1 MARPLSELQAL
12 MAGLDGVEKAYI
24 QAPTSGMVDPC
35 IVIERGGL
43 SDVKFA
49 DNKKYRLLKAYDIT
63 VIDRAPD
70 SAIPDQVEAL
80 PHAEFN
86 RFFRLNG
93 LNHFVFQL
101 YF

>member
-1 MARPLSELQAL
+1 MARPPSELQAL
-12 MAGLDGVEKAYI
+12 MAGLEGVEKAYL
-24 QAPTSGMVDPC
+24 QPPTEGLKYPC
-35 IVIERGGL
+35 IMIERGGL

-70 SAIPDQVEAL
+70 SGIPDQVEGL
-80 PHAEFN
+80 PYAEFN

>member
-12 MAGLDGVEKAYI
+12 LGGLEGVKKAYI

-35 IVIERGGL
+35 IMIERG
-43 SDVKFA
+43 SPSRNVFA
-49 DNKKYRLLKAYDIT
+49 DNVKYLLLKGYTIT

-70 SAIPDQVEAL
+70 SLIPDLVEEL
-80 PHAEFN
+80 PNTEFN

>member
-12 MAGLDGVEKAYI
+12 MKGLDGVEEAYI
-24 QAPTSGMVDPC
+24 QAPTSGMKDPC
-35 IVIERGGL
+35 IMIERGL
-43 SDVKFA
+43 PSRVSAA
-49 DNKKYRLLKAYDIT
+49 DNLKYFFQKGYTIT
-63 VIDRAPD
+63 VVDRKPD
-70 SAIPDQVEAL
+70 SLIPDLVEEL
-80 PHAEFN
+80 PTAEFN

>member
-12 MAGLDGVEKAYI
+12 LKDLDGVQDAYV
-24 QAPTSGMVDPC
+24 QAPTTGMLDPC
-35 IVIERGGL
+35 IMIERGIP
-43 SDVKFA
+43 SNVSHA
-49 DNKKYRLLKAYDIT
+49 DNLKYLIYKGYTIT
-63 VIDRAPD
+63 VVDRRPD
-70 SAIPDQVEAL
+70 SPIPDLVEAL

-93 LNHFVFQL
+93 LNHFVFQI